1 MKKILFLYRYG
12 ILGGV
17 CTQLFHRLKN
27 IPEEIEVHCGFIS
40 KQGAENLLRGK
51 CKLHFSLDP
60 SDLESLIV
68 SEDIDIVIVID
79 TEEYLTEMINL
90 DRSVNKILEVH
101 TSIKRNLTYLERI
114 PENFH
119 PSVITVSEY
128 MRDLISEIKPSIE
141 SEEIIVIPNIV
152 DSKEFPNMNIQESN
166 EDPPLVWI
174 GKIDDHKNWKL
185 AFEICS
191 DLTQREFKFCLWVV
205 GGHTANSRVAEEFLQ
220 TANEMGIL
228 ERIKWIDKID
238 HNEMSDLLHS
248 AKCRGGLGFVTSK
261 AESFGMSILESLLVG
276 LPVISANTG
285 AISEI
290 TENRQV
296 LQLYEINQP
305 KTASAR
311 ISKLL
316 GKWHMNEKYVKS
328 VNSESTKMRN
338 RYDSAKIGLN
348 YWEQILNLA
357 KSDF

>member
-1 MKKILFLYRYG
+1 
-12 ILGGV
+12 
-17 CTQLFHRLKN
+17 
-27 IPEEIEVHCGFIS
+27 
-40 KQGAENLLRGK
+40 
-51 CKLHFSLDP
+51 
-60 SDLESLIV
+60 
-68 SEDIDIVIVID
+68 
-79 TEEYLTEMINL
+79 
-90 DRSVNKILEVH
+90 
-101 TSIKRNLTYLERI
+101 
-114 PENFH
+114 
-119 PSVITVSEY
+119 
-128 MRDLISEIKPSIE
+128 
-141 SEEIIVIPNIV
+141 
-152 DSKEFPNMNIQESN
+152 
-166 EDPPLVWI
+166 
-174 GKIDDHKNWKL
+174 
-185 AFEICS
+185 
-191 DLTQREFKFCLWVV
+191 
-205 GGHTANSRVAEEFLQ
+205 
-220 TANEMGIL
+220 MGIL

-290 TENRQV
+290 TGNRQV

-328 VNSESTKMRN
+328 VNSESKKLRN

-357 KSDF
+357 PSDF